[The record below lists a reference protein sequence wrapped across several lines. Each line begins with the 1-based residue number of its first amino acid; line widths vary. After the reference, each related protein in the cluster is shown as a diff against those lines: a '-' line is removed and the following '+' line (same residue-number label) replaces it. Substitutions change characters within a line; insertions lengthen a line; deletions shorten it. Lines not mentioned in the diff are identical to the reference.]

1 MPGTDLEDL
10 FQSRSERVLRTLHA
24 NAWATLK
31 LCSRIW
37 IASRAKSEAKS
48 KIIEAVFY
56 LACSARLFQGQKG
69 LGHVTSQERAVWKIH
84 RMKWRSGSVLRF

>member
-1 MPGTDLEDL
+1 MWELRADHSVSSQITDRYLMPGTDLEDL

-48 KIIEAVFY
+48 KIIEAVSTS
-56 LACSARLFQGQKG
+56 LALLGYSRGKRG
-69 LGHVTSQERAVWKIH
+69 LDT
-84 RMKWRSGSVLRF
+84 

>member
-48 KIIEAVFY
+48 KIIEAVSTS
-56 LACSARLFQGQKG
+56 LALLGYSRGKRG
-69 LGHVTSQERAVWKIH
+69 LDT
-84 RMKWRSGSVLRF
+84 